1 MKKITEIFIDL
12 NGREEKTSIV
22 NVKRTDTGRS
32 VKVNVLNEGSP
43 YNLTNTTSI
52 QFGSKKANNG
62 KVLRTPAVT
71 YINRAKG
78 VFSFDLLS
86 TDIDVT
92 GKSECEIILTDTDGV
107 VTTGTFYIYVFAKAI
122 DGSDL
127 LTSSEYNDFEEE
139 YNRLMGLTASDISF
153 DSTGTAL
160 TAENVQDAYNQL
172 DALYKK
178 TLADYNKVFQEVDKH
193 RQDLIAILNQKNVP
207 TLSTATLGTIAENT
221 DKIRGANPNI
231 FIQGTQPEGYDGI
244 WIKRNSSF
252 RYEILTMSSY
262 NSSLTAGHGNA
273 VIILRNDTEN
283 VYYTKLF
290 NYDHVV
296 EADSFGAFK
305 VGFNKV
311 YYRYNGTDYA
321 TEVYYGDGQA
331 WNVVN

>member
-12 NGREEKTSIV
+12 NGREEKSSIV

-32 VKVNVLNEGSP
+32 VRVNVLNEGSP

-52 QFGSKKANNG
+52 QFGCKKANNG

-71 YINRAKG
+71 FIDKAKG
-78 VFSFDLLS
+78 VFSFDFLS

-127 LTSSEYNDFEEE
+127 LTSSEYNDFEEQ

-153 DSTGTAL
+153 DSTGTGL
-160 TAENVQDAYNQL
+160 TATNVQEAYNQL
-172 DALYKK
+172 DELYKK

-193 RQDLIAILNQKNVP
+193 RQDLIAVLNQKNVP
-207 TLSTATLGTIAENT
+207 TLSTATLGTISENT
-221 DKIRGANPNI
+221 NKIKGTNPNI
-231 FIQGTQPEGYDGI
+231 FIQSTQPEGFNGI

-252 RYEILTMSSY
+252 RYEILTMSAY
-262 NSSLTAGHGNA
+262 NPSLTAEYGNA
-273 VIILRNDTEN
+273 VIIIRNDSEN
-283 VYYTKLF
+283 NYYTKLF
-290 NYDHVV
+290 NHSVAN
-296 EADSFGAFK
+296 ADSFGAFK

-321 TEVYYGDGQA
+321 TQVYYGDGQA